1 MTTVS
6 RARVW
11 RVLYVQASRY
21 VGPFSKGGWRARW
34 RKAPGSAPRWY
45 GTGLSLAALVAGL
58 GLVAAQ
64 PAAAAESKP
73 RLLSTVTL
81 ALDWTPNTDHT
92 GFYVADTLGYY
103 RKAGIRLRIIPY
115 TTTSPDELVAAGRA
129 DFGISFE
136 SEVAIDEVQGLP
148 VTSVMAVLQ
157 HMASVVGYRPGSGI
171 RRPRDLVGKTFAW
184 DGGTDEIASIEYLI
198 DKDGGKGKLADGK
211 PNFKVVDL
219 STSAYEAVYDGQA
232 DFDFPLVTWEVIQA
246 RLAGEPMDYFDL
258 QHWGFPDR
266 YEVVLISSH
275 AFLRGHPGL
284 AKRFVQASAEGF
296 TYAAHHPAEAAKI
309 LIDDNPGVFSV
320 PALVY
325 DSAALMAKSF
335 WLDAQGK
342 FGYQDYA
349 KWYGYTRFAVQAG
362 ILRNANGALVTK
374 VPSNIRTWFTNAY
387 L

>member
-1 MTTVS
+1 MTK
-6 RARVW
+6 VW
-11 RVLYVQASRY
+11 RI
-21 VGPFSKGGWRARW
+21 ARW
-34 RKAPGSAPRWY
+34 RGACLFA
-45 GTGLSLAALVAGL
+45 LALAAGL
-58 GLVAAQ
+58 GLAPTGTAS
-64 PAAAAESKP
+64 ATASTG
-73 RLLSTVTL
+73 LTTVTL

-92 GFYVADTLGYY
+92 GFYVADSLGYY
-103 RKAGIRLRIIPY
+103 RKAGIQLRIIPY
-115 TTTSPDELVAAGRA
+115 TTTLPDELVAAGKA

-136 SEVAIDEVQGLP
+136 SEVAIDETEGLP
-148 VTSVMAVLQ
+148 VTSVMAILQ

-171 RRPRDLVGKTFAW
+171 HRPIDLMGKTFAW

-198 DKDGGKGKLADGK
+198 DKDGGKGKLPDGK
-211 PNFKVVDL
+211 PNFNVVDL
-219 STSAYEAVYDGQA
+219 NTSAYAAVYDGHA

-246 RLAGEPMDYFDL
+246 RLAGEPMDYFDF

-275 AFLRGHPGL
+275 AFLKGQPGL
-284 AKRFVQASAEGF
+284 AARFVQASAEGF
-296 TYAAHHPAEAAKI
+296 TYAAHHPAAAAKI

-325 DSAALMAKSF
+325 DSAKMMAKSF
-335 WLDAQGK
+335 WLDPQGK

-362 ILRNANGALVTK
+362 ILHNAKGALVTT
-374 VPSNIRTWFTNAY
+374 VPGNIGTWFTNAY

>member
-1 MTTVS
+1 MTTMF
-6 RARVW
+6 RAALR
-11 RVLYVQASRY
+11 R
-21 VGPFSKGGWRARW
+21 
-34 RKAPGSAPRWY
+34 SACL
-45 GTGLSLAALVAGL
+45 LSLALALVAGS
-58 GLVAAQ
+58 GLSRPAT
-64 PAAAAESKP
+64 AAAATTAP
-73 RLLSTVTL
+73 AATTVTL

-103 RKAGIRLRIIPY
+103 AQAGIRLRIIPY
-115 TTTSPDELVAAGRA
+115 TTTLPDELVSAGKA

-136 SEVAIDEVQGLP
+136 SEVAIDETEGLP
-148 VTSVMAVLQ
+148 VTSVMAILQ

-171 RRPRDLVGKTFAW
+171 DQPRDLVGKTFAW
-184 DGGTDEIASIEYLI
+184 DGGTDEVASIEYLI
-198 DKDGGKGKLADGK
+198 DKDGAEGKLPDGK

-219 STSAYEAVYDGQA
+219 NTSAYEAVYDGHA

-246 RLAGEPMDYFDL
+246 RLAGEPMDYFNF

-275 AFLRGHPGL
+275 AFLHDHPGL
-284 AKRFVQASAEGF
+284 AARFVQASAKGF
-296 TYAAHHPAEAAKI
+296 TYAAHHPAAAAKI
-309 LIDDNPGVFSV
+309 LIEANPGVFSV
-320 PALVY
+320 PSLVY

-335 WLDAQGK
+335 WLDPEGS

-362 ILRNANGALVTK
+362 ILRNAQGGVITK
-374 VPSNIRTWFTNAY
+374 VPTNIQSWFSNAY